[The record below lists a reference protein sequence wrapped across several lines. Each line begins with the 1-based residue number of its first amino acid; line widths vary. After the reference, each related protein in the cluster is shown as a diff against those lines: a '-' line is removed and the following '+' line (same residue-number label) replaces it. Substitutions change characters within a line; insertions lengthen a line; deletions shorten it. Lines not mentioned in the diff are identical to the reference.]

1 MGTSQPAAPFPRPG
15 ARQPGQRQQNRRG
28 QGARLQEEIIT
39 AAARLLNDLG
49 HDAALSMRAVARAIG
64 VAPTSVYIHF
74 PDRDAL
80 VLAVMARC
88 HADLLAAIGQAEESA
103 GDPAEALRRRTRIHA
118 EWARSHPGLYKV
130 LHESTVNQR
139 AETPLKNDMAQR
151 TAAAIS
157 RCIDAGLAPPGDP
170 AIIASDLRTA
180 IHGLV
185 SLQINQPQTHRS
197 DASEQIDRFL
207 AKLVGIPPAS
217 AKPNQ

>member
-80 VLAVMARC
+80 VVMARC